1 MICRI
6 FDILYHIVQ
15 MPLHAPGYYFVLS
28 EYKPVIGSKQITF
41 RRKNAIIKTTFLGYK
56 SNLICP
62 TCIFWQFACIV
73 PAIFDID
80 THDGMS
86 GKHGRNDYVYKQT
99 DKTKSLMVTKH
110 KQMQNNI
117 VAANATMALLR
128 FLFCN
133 LM

>member
-1 MICRI
+1 
-6 FDILYHIVQ
+6 
-15 MPLHAPGYYFVLS
+15 MPIHTPGYYFVLS

-86 GKHGRNDYVYKQT
+86 GKRGRYDYIYEQT
-99 DKTKSLMVTKH
+99 DKTKRPMNVKPAVRILLAKEAHGNKTQTDA
-110 KQMQNNI
+110 KQH
-117 VAANATMALLR
+117 R
-128 FLFCN
+128 CS
-133 LM
+133 